1 MGLGLLR
8 ASVHLACRV
17 RLCPVGSGCIFSDR
31 DDLASG
37 QHPMAAIGIGKL
49 WDGEGVTH
57 SFLLQHGDCK
67 LLETVVHSGAGCIPE
82 LV

>member
-1 MGLGLLR
+1 M
-8 ASVHLACRV
+8 
-17 RLCPVGSGCIFSDR
+17 P
-31 DDLASG
+31 
-37 QHPMAAIGIGKL
+37 AIGIGKL

-67 LLETVVHSGAGCIPE
+67 LLETVVHSGAGYIPE